1 MDDISDSQKV
11 MGSDRTL
18 TGMERTVGGCFRLS
32 RRIGSGS
39 FGEIYSADHLQT
51 RRRVAV
57 KLENVRARVPQLRY
71 EAKLY
76 QIFQGG
82 TGIPR
87 LFWHG
92 TEEQHHVMVIELL
105 GRSLEDLFVKCHH
118 RFTLK
123 TVLML
128 ADQML
133 SCIEYIHDKNFIH
146 RDIKPDNFVMGVGSS
161 ANQVFI
167 IDYGLAKKYRDQ
179 HTHAHIPYV
188 EGKSLTG
195 TARYA
200 SVGALRGSEQSRR
213 DDLEALGYV
222 WLYLLRGSL
231 PWMGLNGRNQQ
242 QKYDRICDV
251 KSRTPFEAICRGFPA
266 EFVLYFHAV
275 RDLHFTQCPNY
286 SELRQLFR
294 NLFTKSGF
302 VYDYQ
307 YDWVGVPV
315 PNSSPP
321 PKPTITM
328 PPTLSSQLMAKRGPV
343 VETAAAEVIPAR
355 KAERLPHSAIPA
367 ANQRLPRKVT
377 IQAQEPEARPKKA
390 SDAEAMRSLSTLT
403 SSRSKEKPSQDSR
416 VKSLRPKRKEST
428 WLQASRGVT
437 PRRVTADPAPR
448 WTLVPNWI
456 QNQGLG
462 RVRPYVE

>member
-1 MDDISDSQKV
+1 
-11 MGSDRTL
+11 
-18 TGMERTVGGCFRLS
+18 MERIVGGTFRLS

-39 FGEIYSADHLQT
+39 FGEIYSADNLQT

-92 TEEQHHVMVIELL
+92 TEEQHNVMVIELL
-105 GRSLEDLFVKCHH
+105 GKSLEDLFVRCRH

-133 SCIEYIHDKNFIH
+133 SCVEYIHHKNFIH
-146 RDIKPDNFVMGVGSS
+146 RDIKPDNFVMGVGTS

-251 KSRTPFEAICRGFPA
+251 KSRTPFEALCRGFPH
-266 EFVLYFHAV
+266 EFVVYFHAV
-275 RDLHFTQCPNY
+275 RDLHFTQSPDY
-286 SELRQLFR
+286 GELRQLFR
-294 NLFTKSGF
+294 TLFAKSGF

-307 YDWVGVPV
+307 YDWTGPPV
-315 PNSSPP
+315 PNSAPP
-321 PKPTITM
+321 PNRMVAI
-328 PPTLSSQLMAKRGPV
+328 PPTLSSQLIAKRET
-343 VETAAAEVIPAR
+343 VEPIPAP
-355 KAERLPHSAIPA
+355 KADRLPHSAIPA
-367 ANQRLPRKVT
+367 SKPKLPRRVT
-377 IQAQEPEARPKKA
+377 IQEVEPPKKA
-390 SDAEAMRSLSTLT
+390 SDVEAMRSLSTLT
-403 SSRSKEKPSQDSR
+403 SSRSKEKPSPDTR
-416 VKSLRPKRKEST
+416 VTSLRPKRKEST
-428 WLQASRGVT
+428 WLQGTRGVT
-437 PRRVTADPAPR
+437 PRRVAVEASPR
-448 WTLVPNWI
+448 WALVPNWI
-456 QNQGLG
+456 QNQTCG
-462 RVRPYVE
+462 RARPYVE

>member
-1 MDDISDSQKV
+1 MD
-11 MGSDRTL
+11 MDRI
-18 TGMERTVGGCFRLS
+18 VGGSFRLS

-57 KLENVRARVPQLRY
+57 KLEGIRARVPQLRY

-92 TEEQHHVMVIELL
+92 TEEQHNVMVIELL
-105 GRSLEDLFVKCHH
+105 GKSLEDLFVKCHH

-133 SCIEYIHDKNFIH
+133 SCVEFIHDKNFIH
-146 RDIKPDNFVMGVGSS
+146 RDIKPDNFVMGVGAS
-161 ANQVFI
+161 AAQVFI

-179 HTHAHIPYV
+179 HTHTHIPYV

-251 KSRTPFEAICRGFPA
+251 KSRTPFEALCRGFPS

-286 SELRQLFR
+286 SELRHLFR
-294 NLFTKSGF
+294 SLFTKSGF

-307 YDWVGVPV
+307 YDWTTPVV

-321 PKPTITM
+321 PKPVVLI
-328 PPTLSSQLMAKRGPV
+328 PPTLSSQLIAKREPV
-343 VETAAAEVIPAR
+343 MEAAPVDTR
-355 KAERLPHSAIPA
+355 KAEKLPHSAIPVA
-367 ANQRLPRKVT
+367 KQKLPRRVT
-377 IQAQEPEARPKKA
+377 IQAQEVEAPARKP
-390 SDAEAMRSLSTLT
+390 SDAEVMRSLSTLT
-403 SSRSKEKPSQDSR
+403 SSRSKEKPSQDSH
-416 VKSLRPKRKEST
+416 VKSLRPKRKEGT
-428 WLQASRGVT
+428 WLQGSRGVT
-437 PRRVTADPAPR
+437 PRRVTGEPSPK

-456 QNQGLG
+456 QNQGK
-462 RVRPYVE
+462 VRPYMD